1 MLIIVFAKF
10 CIRGKVRVE
19 MDETNRLILVT
30 NIDLGENKDDAL
42 AKIII

>member
-1 MLIIVFAKF
+1 
-10 CIRGKVRVE
+10 
-19 MDETNRLILVT
+19 MDGTNRLILVT